1 MSPRPQIDHIRRPQ
15 ILDAAAEVIAERGI
29 AATRIA
35 DVAERAG
42 TSAPAVL
49 YWFENK
55 EELLTEA
62 LAYEEER
69 FREQLVERLEGHDY
83 NAPQRLA
90 LLIDASCGGS
100 DWNLWLELWTRA
112 LHDPEARRVRLELD
126 RRWRMEL
133 IATVATGISAG
144 EFEDVDAL
152 GVGAVL
158 AAFIDGLAVQV
169 ALEDPEMPV
178 ERMSSMARGMAE
190 HLLGCSL
197 PAPTK
202 LGDELLGAAA

>member
-49 YWFENK
+49 YWFETK
-55 EELLTEA
+55 EDLLTEA
-62 LAYEEER
+62 LAHEEER
-69 FREQLVERLEGHDY
+69 FREQLVERLEGHD
-83 NAPQRLA
+83 APERLA

-144 EFEDVDAL
+144 EFADVDAL

-158 AAFIDGLAVQV
+158 AAFLDGLAVQV
-169 ALEDPEMPV
+169 ALNDPEMPV

-190 HLLGCSL
+190 RLLGCSL

-202 LGDELLGAAA
+202 LGHELLGAVA

>member
-1 MSPRPQIDHIRRPQ
+1 LSPRPQIDHIRRPQ

-55 EELLTEA
+55 EDLLTEA
-62 LAYEEER
+62 LAHEEGC
-69 FREQLVERLEGHDY
+69 FRDQLVERLDGHD
-83 NAPQRLA
+83 APQRLA

-126 RRWRMEL
+126 RRWRAEL
-133 IATVATGISAG
+133 IATVAAGIAEG
-144 EFEDVDAL
+144 EFEPVDSADF
-152 GVGAVL
+152 AAEL

-190 HLLGCSL
+190 RLLECSL
-197 PAPTK
+197 PGPTK
-202 LGDELLGAAA
+202 FGHELLGAAA

>member
-62 LAYEEER
+62 LAHEEGC
-69 FREQLVERLEGHDY
+69 FRDQLVERLEGH
-83 NAPQRLA
+83 NAPERLA

-144 EFEDVDAL
+144 EFEDADAL

-169 ALEDPEMPV
+169 ALKDPEMPV

-190 HLLGCSL
+190 RLLGCSL

-202 LGDELLGAAA
+202 YGHELLGAAA